1 MIKVCNKWSLEDFCS
16 MEEKDMESLVQS
28 FEPNVVPSF
37 NEVRLKEEYG
47 DPNIVWEFDGSF
59 GWAI

>member
-1 MIKVCNKWSLEDFCS
+1 

-37 NEVRLKEEYG
+37 DEVRLKEEHG
-47 DPNIVWEFDGSF
+47 DSNIVWKFDGSF

>member
-1 MIKVCNKWSLEDFCS
+1 